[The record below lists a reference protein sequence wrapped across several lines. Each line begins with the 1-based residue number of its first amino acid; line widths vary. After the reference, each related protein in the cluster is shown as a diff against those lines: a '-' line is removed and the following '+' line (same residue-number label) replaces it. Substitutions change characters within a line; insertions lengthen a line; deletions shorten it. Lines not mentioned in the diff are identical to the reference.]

1 MPAQQQAVNV
11 SCKKNAPSVMKLY
24 SFVLLL
30 SILTSCQSQTNIK
43 ESTKLSNK
51 SKILLLEDKIDEAE
65 IVVEKSIQLDPT
77 NYAAYNNR
85 AFIKTK
91 QNKPKEEVIEDYK
104 KALRLKPN
112 YDISLYSLTNYYFE
126 IKDYEST
133 IANANIFLDY
143 SVKEDFDKTLIQHIY
158 AISGESK
165 YMIGEFDNAIID
177 IKKAIELDSDDAEC
191 HKLLGDCYLYKN
203 SLTEALKELTTAIIL
218 NESYYQAYL
227 ARAKC
232 YESLQDAK
240 SMRLAELDFKKAFEI
255 NPKAEDIYN
264 TNSTLFK
271 TLKPN

>member
-1 MPAQQQAVNV
+1 
-11 SCKKNAPSVMKLY
+11 MKLY